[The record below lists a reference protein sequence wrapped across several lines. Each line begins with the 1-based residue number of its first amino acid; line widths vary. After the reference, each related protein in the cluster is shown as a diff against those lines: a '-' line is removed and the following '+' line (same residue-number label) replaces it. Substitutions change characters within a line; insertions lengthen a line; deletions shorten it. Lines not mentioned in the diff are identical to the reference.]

1 MLNDPTRPKW
11 KAGCLKLF
19 CFTNLSPVKAKT
31 HFLFCLLILLSVRI
45 LFSSVVPLFI
55 LQILSKVLPR
65 TAFMLQWISHTH
77 TRERGELQ
85 ELYCRL
91 RWQNGLDTAGYSRD
105 CRACGN
111 YFVCYCGKHQN
122 IKDSWYKRAKKQRMR
137 NNKKAS
143 RWVTIFDT
151 AGTLPLATESS
162 VTIKI
167 RDLLKT

>member
-55 LQILSKVLPR
+55 LQILDKVLPR

-77 TRERGELQ
+77 TREVNSRNCTADWDGRTVWIRQGIHVAVEHVEIILSVTVANTKILKRAGRKELRNKEWGITRKLPDELQ
-85 ELYCRL
+85 YLIQQEHSL
-91 RWQNGLDTAGYSRD
+91 
-105 CRACGN
+105 
-111 YFVCYCGKHQN
+111 
-122 IKDSWYKRAKKQRMR
+122 
-137 NNKKAS
+137 
-143 RWVTIFDT
+143 
-151 AGTLPLATESS
+151 
-162 VTIKI
+162 
-167 RDLLKT
+167 